1 MATQNQSPV
10 GHSKPGT
17 LEALFEIEF
26 TEQSLL
32 LSASFFPNS
41 DDECG

>member
-10 GHSKPGT
+10 GHSKT
-17 LEALFEIEF
+17 DRFEALFETEF

-32 LSASFFPNS
+32 LSANFFPNS